1 MAKCKRHRL
10 ESIMNNIE
18 SHRRYF
24 RSLWKEKITGDLPE
38 STPLVYE
45 DHVPKKKQ
53 SKLCKGLRRF
63 RRHFIRELKIIC
75 SPDKQREIRRQLKD
89 KKKAEKMKRLGSVSE
104 VQSVQLFSRY
114 QSFRNNFISGTVGGR
129 GGNNDINDSSR
140 YKVNLVLAVTTSSCS
155 YSGC

>member
-45 DHVPKKKQ
+45 DNVPKKKQ

-89 KKKAEKMKRLGSVSE
+89 KKKAEKMKRLGSVS
-104 VQSVQLFSRY
+104 
-114 QSFRNNFISGTVGGR
+114 
-129 GGNNDINDSSR
+129 
-140 YKVNLVLAVTTSSCS
+140 KV
-155 YSGC
+155 